1 MNNPMQMLMSVM
13 SGGNMNPMQIMNMF
27 GGNPMFQQ
35 AQKMLQGKNT
45 NEMQQIIMNVAKSK
59 GIDENQLKQM
69 ASQFN
74 IKL

>member
-1 MNNPMQMLMSVM
+1 MLMSM
-13 SGGNMNPMQIMNMF
+13 MNGGNMNPMQMMNMF
-27 GGNPMFQQ
+27 GGNPLMQQ

-45 NEMQQIIMNVAKSK
+45 NEMQQIIMNVAKNK

-74 IKL
+74 VKL